1 MIRRRLLRVLTLSSL
16 LAAGV
21 LAGPAA
27 ATQIWSGRTF
37 AFSKAPFANPN
48 LPANQD
54 RITPLVWITRAN
66 TMGIYNIKSETA
78 YVHNVSPAGTEWAT
92 GDAIN
97 HASLTFQDWE
107 NWTGNNPPATIGVN
121 ACVHLISEDIYLDI
135 VFDTFGGGTSGGTFS
150 YHRAVDP
157 TTPTAPTSWGRIKK
171 LYR

>member
-1 MIRRRLLRVLTLSSL
+1 MIRRRLLLVVSL
-16 LAAGV
+16 CLPLAAGV
-21 LAGPAA
+21 RPGPAT

-37 AFSKAPFANPN
+37 LFTKTPFANPS

-66 TMGIYNIKSETA
+66 TMGIFNIKSEA
-78 YVHNVSPAGTEWAT
+78 AFVHFVSPAGTEWAT

-107 NWTGNNPPATIGVN
+107 SWTGTNPPATIGVN
-121 ACVHLISEDIYLDI
+121 ACAHLIAEDIYLDI
-135 VFDTFGGGTSGGTFS
+135 VFVTFGGGTSGGTFS
-150 YHRAVDP
+150 YRRAVDP
-157 TTPTAPTSWGRIKK
+157 ATPAAPTSWGRIKK